1 MWYRDGSGSKI
12 RVVGRGLAY
21 YSSPVGELLIESDA
35 DKIITVNFVKENKQE
50 QFPTPATEHCINELD
65 EYFFNGRKFF
75 TVELDLRGTAF
86 QRTVWS
92 ELLTIP
98 YGTTV
103 SYEAIALRIGDIKT
117 IRAVGVANGQNPIAI
132 IVPCHRVIGKSGE
145 LVGYGGGIE
154 NKEWLLYHEGARL
167 KQLSLF

>member
-1 MWYRDGSGSKI
+1 MK
-12 RVVGRGLAY
+12 GLAY
-21 YSSPVGELLIESDA
+21 YNSPIGELLIESDA
-35 DKIITVNFVKENKQE
+35 DKIITVNFVKEAKQQE
-50 QFPTPATEHCINELD
+50 SPTPATEHCIKELE
-65 EYFFNGRKFF
+65 EYFFKGRKFF
-75 TVELDLRGTAF
+75 TVDLELRGTAF
-86 QRTVWS
+86 QQTVWS

-103 SYEAIALRIGDIKT
+103 SYEAIAIRIGDIKS
-117 IRAVGVANGQNPIAI
+117 IRAVGVANGQNSIAI
-132 IVPCHRVIGKSGE
+132 IVPCHRVIGKSGD

>member
-1 MWYRDGSGSKI
+1 M
-12 RVVGRGLAY
+12 RGLAY
-21 YSSPVGELLIESDA
+21 YSSPVGELLVESDD
-35 DKIITVNFVKENKQE
+35 DKIITVNFVKESKQE
-50 QFPTPATEHCINELD
+50 QHATPATEHCISELD
-65 EYFFNGRKFF
+65 EYFFKGRKFF

-86 QRTVWS
+86 QRTVWN

-103 SYEAIALRIGDIKT
+103 SYEAIAVRIGDIKS

-132 IVPCHRVIGKSGE
+132 IVPCHRVIGKNGE

-154 NKEWLLYHEGARL
+154 NKEWLLYHEGALLR
-167 KQLSLF
+167 QLSLF